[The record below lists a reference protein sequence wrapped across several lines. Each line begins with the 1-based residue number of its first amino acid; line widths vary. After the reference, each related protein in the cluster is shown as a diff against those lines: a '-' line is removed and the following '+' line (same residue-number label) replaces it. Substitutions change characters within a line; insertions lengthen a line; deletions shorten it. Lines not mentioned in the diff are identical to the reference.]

1 MANFAF
7 ALKRALL
14 HLRREIGKETFTLG
28 DKLFLPGI
36 ILVAYLR
43 LRYYLIA
50 YSPQPPSLPRSFGII
65 GLERSSSQ
73 VFGFKALRGKVFQN
87 Q

>member
-14 HLRREIGKETFTLG
+14 HPRREIGKETFTLE

-36 ILVAYLR
+36 TLVACLL
-43 LRYYLIA
+43 LRYYLIVYA
-50 YSPQPPSLPRSFGII
+50 PTPSLPRSFGII

>member
-28 DKLFLPGI
+28 DKLFFAGNYLGRLFTLEVLPNFP
-36 ILVAYLR
+36 
-43 LRYYLIA
+43 
-50 YSPQPPSLPRSFGII
+50 SPPPPFP
-65 GLERSSSQ
+65 GLLES
-73 VFGFKALRGKVFQN
+73 
-87 Q
+87 